1 MINLK
6 NFQLLCSGMAALCS
20 FTTLA
25 FSSCNRVYEEGEQE
39 VPTATI
45 VHRAAPIYMAT
56 SVRVNPPR
64 SSVSAVEAAENTV
77 KQLRVLA
84 FDSRTHR
91 LAVNKFYDSDSQGR
105 FSNQTADKNAVWH
118 GAFAIIPGEY
128 DFFFVAN
135 ENSWPEVKAYLSG
148 LQENVSTT
156 SAMYNSAE
164 TKQVLYG
171 SSDAT
176 KNRQM
181 RTFSDGT
188 DGNAEHLFLA
198 TRSYKNVVVSA
209 ERNGK
214 GRQESDPQ
222 HFFAEGDEKVDL
234 VRTLAKVKLH
244 FSKAAT
250 VEADGNGGYRLK
262 QFLPPRVNRLL
273 VKNQMTHQSLFL
285 NPFFE
290 SNVFPNAGAFS
301 TATKYTA
308 DWYTPIAEENVVI
321 YDRSQTNNLTQTGL
335 ADGVQ
340 CEVNVPATGDVDL
353 NQRYDCDIWFY
364 VPERLKQAD
373 ATDPAQPG
381 YVEGTTHLTFEK
393 MDGSFKQLGIW
404 QPNFEDGAQKV
415 YEKGADSKYFM
426 LPNAADYSKYSVVR
440 NNVYDITVRYSA
452 TELRLNYKVL
462 PWGEGAKTGN
472 YVQDGFNIFVA
483 DRTFAENLTDV
494 WLITASSRL
503 LNGESITLK
512 AKAGYKFIDTDG
524 TEKDEVT
531 YGNGTDE
538 NKFRHRRKIQFKSP
552 ANIAAGTALFDV
564 LSGGEVKYTV
574 TATE

>member
-1 MINLK
+1 MNLK
-6 NFQLLCSGMAALCS
+6 NFQLWCSGVTALCA

-25 FSSCNRVYEEGEQE
+25 FSSCNRVYEEGEQAI
-39 VPTATI
+39 PTASI
-45 VHRAAPIYMAT
+45 VNRSAPIYMAT
-56 SVRVNPPR
+56 SVQVNPPR

-84 FDSRTHR
+84 FDSHTHR
-91 LAVNKFYDSDSQGR
+91 LTVNKFYGSNDQGL
-105 FSNQTADKNAVWH
+105 FSNQTADKDAVWH
-118 GAFAIIPGEY
+118 GAFASIPGEY

-135 ENSWPEVKAYLSG
+135 EDSWPEVKAYLSG
-148 LQENVSTT
+148 LQEGVAITE
-156 SAMYNSAE
+156 AMYNSVSV
-164 TKQVLYG
+164 KDISYG

-176 KNRQM
+176 KNKQM

-198 TRSYKNVVVSA
+198 TRSYKNVVVSE

-214 GRQESDPQ
+214 GRQASDPQ

-244 FSKAAT
+244 FPKSAT
-250 VEADGNGGYRLK
+250 VEADGNGSYRLK

-290 SNVFPNAGAFS
+290 SNVFPVAGAFGA
-301 TATKYTA
+301 ATKYTT
-308 DWYTPIAEENVVI
+308 DWYTGGGADYVV
-321 YDRSQTNNLTQTGL
+321 YNRNETNNLTKTGL
-335 ADGVQ
+335 VDGVQ
-340 CEVNVPATGDVDL
+340 CEVKVPTAGEVDL
-353 NQRYDCDIWFY
+353 NQRYDCDLWLY
-364 VPERLKQAD
+364 VPERLVQA
-373 ATDPAQPG
+373 AGTDPAQPG
-381 YVEGTTHLTFEK
+381 YVSEATYLSFEK
-393 MDGSFKQLGIW
+393 MDGSFKKVGIW

-415 YEKGADSKYFM
+415 YDKGADSKYFM
-426 LPNAADYSKYSVVR
+426 LPNTGDYSKYSVVR

-472 YVQDGFNIFVA
+472 YVQDGFNILVT

-552 ANIAAGTALFDV
+552 GRIAAGTALFDV

>member
-1 MINLK
+1 MNLK
-6 NFQLLCSGMAALCS
+6 NFQLWCSGVTALCT

-25 FSSCNRVYEEGEQE
+25 FSSCNRVYEEGEQAI
-39 VPTATI
+39 PTASI
-45 VHRAAPIYMAT
+45 VNRSAPIYMAT
-56 SVRVNPPR
+56 SVQVNPPR

-84 FDSRTHR
+84 FDSHTHR
-91 LAVNKFYDSDSQGR
+91 LTVNKFYGSNDQGL
-105 FSNQTADKNAVWH
+105 FSNQTADKDAVWH

-135 ENSWPEVKAYLSG
+135 EDSWPEVKAYLSG
-148 LQENVSTT
+148 LQEGVAITE
-156 SAMYNSAE
+156 AMYNSVSV
-164 TKQVLYG
+164 KDISYG

-176 KNRQM
+176 KNKQM

-198 TRSYKNVVVSA
+198 TRSYKNVVVSE

-214 GRQESDPQ
+214 GRQASDPQ

-244 FSKAAT
+244 FPKSAT
-250 VEADGNGGYRLK
+250 VEADGNGSYRLK

-290 SNVFPNAGAFS
+290 SNVFPVAGAFGA
-301 TATKYTA
+301 ATKYTT
-308 DWYTPIAEENVVI
+308 DWYTGGGADYVV
-321 YDRSQTNNLTQTGL
+321 YNRNETNDLTKTGL
-335 ADGVQ
+335 VDGVQ
-340 CEVNVPATGDVDL
+340 CEVKVPTAGEVDL
-353 NQRYDCDIWFY
+353 NQRYDCDLWFY
-364 VPERLKQAD
+364 APERLVQA
-373 ATDPAQPG
+373 AGTDPAQPG
-381 YVEGTTHLTFEK
+381 YVSEATYLSFEK
-393 MDGSFKQLGIW
+393 MDGSFKKVGIW

-415 YEKGADSKYFM
+415 YDKGADSKYFM
-426 LPNAADYSKYSVVR
+426 LPNTGDYSKYSVVR

-483 DRTFAENLTDV
+483 DRTFAENLTDI

-503 LNGESITLK
+503 LNGERITLK

-524 TEKDEVT
+524 AEKDEVT
-531 YGNGTDE
+531 YGAGADE

>member
-6 NFQLLCSGMAALCS
+6 NFQLWCSGMVALCS

-25 FSSCNRVYEEGEQE
+25 FSSCNRVYEEGEQAI
-39 VPTATI
+39 PTASI
-45 VHRAAPIYMAT
+45 VNRAAPIYMAT
-56 SVRVNPPR
+56 SVQVNPPR

-84 FDSRTHR
+84 FDSHTHR
-91 LAVNKFYDSDSQGR
+91 LTVNKFYGSNDQGL
-105 FSNQTADKNAVWH
+105 FSNQTADKDAVWH

-135 ENSWPEVKAYLSG
+135 EDSWPEVKAYLSG
-148 LQENVSTT
+148 LQEGVAITE
-156 SAMYNSAE
+156 AMYNSVSV
-164 TKQVLYG
+164 KDISYG

-176 KNRQM
+176 KNKQM

-198 TRSYKNVVVSA
+198 TRSYKNVVVSE

-214 GRQESDPQ
+214 GRQASDPQ

-244 FSKAAT
+244 FPKSAT
-250 VEADGNGGYRLK
+250 VEADGNGSYRLK

-290 SNVFPNAGAFS
+290 SNVFPVAGAFGA
-301 TATKYTA
+301 ATKYTT
-308 DWYTPIAEENVVI
+308 DWYTGGGADYVV
-321 YDRSQTNNLTQTGL
+321 YNRNETNDLTKTGL
-335 ADGVQ
+335 VDGVQ
-340 CEVNVPATGDVDL
+340 CEVKVPTAGEVDL
-353 NQRYDCDIWFY
+353 YQRYDCDLWLY
-364 VPERLKQAD
+364 VPERLVQA
-373 ATDPAQPG
+373 AGTDPAQPG
-381 YVEGTTHLTFEK
+381 YVSEATYLSFEK

-404 QPNFEDGAQKV
+404 QSNFEDGAQKV
-415 YEKGADSKYFM
+415 YDKGADSKYFM
-426 LPNAADYSKYSVVR
+426 LPNTGDYSKYSVVR

-472 YVQDGFNIFVA
+472 YVQDGFNILVT

-552 ANIAAGTALFDV
+552 ANITAGTALFDV

>member
-1 MINLK
+1 MNLK
-6 NFQLLCSGMAALCS
+6 NFQLWCSGVTALCA

-25 FSSCNRVYEEGEQE
+25 FSSCNRVYEEGEQAI
-39 VPTATI
+39 PTASI
-45 VHRAAPIYMAT
+45 VNRSAPIYMAT
-56 SVRVNPPR
+56 SVQVNPPR

-84 FDSRTHR
+84 FDSHTHR
-91 LAVNKFYDSDSQGR
+91 LTVNKFYGSNDQGL
-105 FSNQTADKNAVWH
+105 FSNQTADKDAVWH

-135 ENSWPEVKAYLSG
+135 EDSWPEVKAYLSG
-148 LQENVSTT
+148 LQEGVAITE
-156 SAMYNSAE
+156 AMYNSVSV
-164 TKQVLYG
+164 KDISYG

-176 KNRQM
+176 KNKQM

-198 TRSYKNVVVSA
+198 TRSYKNVVVSE

-214 GRQESDPQ
+214 GRQASDPQ

-244 FSKAAT
+244 FPKSAT

-290 SNVFPNAGAFS
+290 SNVFPVAGAFGA
-301 TATKYTA
+301 ATKYTT
-308 DWYTPIAEENVVI
+308 DWYTGGGADYVV
-321 YDRSQTNNLTQTGL
+321 YNRNETNNLTKTGL
-335 ADGVQ
+335 VDGVQ
-340 CEVNVPATGDVDL
+340 CEVKVPTAGEVDL
-353 NQRYDCDIWFY
+353 NQRYDCDLWLY
-364 VPERLKQAD
+364 VPERLVQA
-373 ATDPAQPG
+373 AGTDPAQPG
-381 YVEGTTHLTFEK
+381 YVSEATYLSFEK
-393 MDGSFKQLGIW
+393 MDGSFKKVGIW

-415 YEKGADSKYFM
+415 YDKGADSKYFM
-426 LPNAADYSKYSVVR
+426 LPNTGDYSKYSVVR

-472 YVQDGFNIFVA
+472 YVQDGFNILVT

-552 ANIAAGTALFDV
+552 GRIAAGTALFDV

>member
-1 MINLK
+1 MNLK
-6 NFQLLCSGMAALCS
+6 NFQLWCSGVTALCA

-25 FSSCNRVYEEGEQE
+25 FSSCNRVYEEGEQAI
-39 VPTATI
+39 PTASI
-45 VHRAAPIYMAT
+45 VNRSAPIYMAT
-56 SVRVNPPR
+56 SVQVNPPR

-84 FDSRTHR
+84 FDSHTHR
-91 LAVNKFYDSDSQGR
+91 LTVNKFYGSNDQGL
-105 FSNQTADKNAVWH
+105 FSNQTADKDAVWH

-135 ENSWPEVKAYLSG
+135 EDSWPEVKAYLSG
-148 LQENVSTT
+148 LQEGVAITE
-156 SAMYNSAE
+156 AMYNSVSV
-164 TKQVLYG
+164 KDISYG

-176 KNRQM
+176 KNKQM

-198 TRSYKNVVVSA
+198 TRSYKNVVVSE

-214 GRQESDPQ
+214 GRQASDPQ

-244 FSKAAT
+244 FPKSAT

-290 SNVFPNAGAFS
+290 SNVFPNAGAFG

-308 DWYTPIAEENVVI
+308 DWYTPIADENVVI
-321 YDRSQTNNLTQTGL
+321 YDRSKTSDFTQTGL
-335 ADGVQ
+335 ADGVE
-340 CEVNVPATGDVDL
+340 CEVKVPATGEVDL
-353 NQRYDCDIWFY
+353 NQRYDCDLWFY
-364 VPERLKQAD
+364 APERLVQA
-373 ATDPAQPG
+373 AGTDPAQPG
-381 YVEGTTHLTFEK
+381 YVSEATYLSFEK
-393 MDGSFKQLGIW
+393 MDGSFKKVGIW

-415 YEKGADSKYFM
+415 YDKGADSKYFM
-426 LPNAADYSKYSVVR
+426 LPNTGDYSKYSVVR

-472 YVQDGFNIFVA
+472 YVQDGFNILVA
-483 DRTFAENLTDV
+483 DRTFAENLTDI

-503 LNGESITLK
+503 LNGERITLK

-524 TEKDEVT
+524 AEKGEVT

>member
-1 MINLK
+1 MNLK

-25 FSSCNRVYEEGEQE
+25 FSSCNRVYEEGEQD
-39 VPTATI
+39 VSTATI
-45 VHRAAPIYMAT
+45 VHRAAHIYMAT

-91 LAVNKFYDSDSQGR
+91 LAVNKFYDSDSQGL
-105 FSNQTADKNAVWH
+105 FSNQTADKDAVWH

-176 KNRQM
+176 KNKQM

-321 YDRSQTNNLTQTGL
+321 YDRSKTNDLTQTGL

-340 CEVNVPATGDVDL
+340 CEVKVPATGEVDL

-364 VPERLKQAD
+364 APERLVQA
-373 ATDPAQPG
+373 AGTDPAQPG

-404 QPNFEDGAQKV
+404 QSNFEDGAQKV
-415 YEKGADSKYFM
+415 YDKGADSKYFM
-426 LPNAADYSKYSVVR
+426 LPNTGDYSKYSVVR

-483 DRTFAENLTDV
+483 DRTFAENLTDI

-524 TEKDEVT
+524 AEKEEVT

-552 ANIAAGTALFDV
+552 GRIAAGTAVFDV
-564 LSGGEVKYTV
+564 LSGGVVKYTV

>member
-1 MINLK
+1 MNLK
-6 NFQLLCSGMAALCS
+6 NFQLWCSGVTALCV

-25 FSSCNRVYEEGEQE
+25 FSSCNRVYEEGEQAI
-39 VPTATI
+39 PTASI
-45 VHRAAPIYMAT
+45 VNRAAPIYMAT
-56 SVRVNPPR
+56 SVQVNPPR

-84 FDSRTHR
+84 FDSHTHR
-91 LAVNKFYDSDSQGR
+91 LTVNKFYGSNDQGL
-105 FSNQTADKNAVWH
+105 FSNQTADKDAVWH

-135 ENSWPEVKAYLSG
+135 EDSWPEVKAYLSG
-148 LQENVSTT
+148 LQEGVATT
-156 SAMYNSAE
+156 EAMYNSVSV
-164 TKQVLYG
+164 KDISYG

-176 KNRQM
+176 KNKQM

-198 TRSYKNVVVSA
+198 TRSYKNVVVSE

-214 GRQESDPQ
+214 GRQASDPQ

-244 FSKAAT
+244 FPKSAT

-290 SNVFPNAGAFS
+290 SNVFPVAGAFGA
-301 TATKYTA
+301 ATKYTT
-308 DWYTPIAEENVVI
+308 DWYTPIADENVVI
-321 YDRSQTNNLTQTGL
+321 YDRSKTNDLTKTGL
-335 ADGVQ
+335 VDGVQ
-340 CEVNVPATGDVDL
+340 CEVKVPTAGEVDL
-353 NQRYDCDIWFY
+353 NQRYDCDLWFY
-364 VPERLKQAD
+364 APERLKQVD
-373 ATDPAQPG
+373 ATDPTQPG

-415 YEKGADSKYFM
+415 YDKGADSKYFM
-426 LPNAADYSKYSVVR
+426 LPNTGDYSKYSVVR

-462 PWGEGAKTGN
+462 PWGEGAKTGS
-472 YVQDGFNIFVA
+472 YVQDGFNILVT
-483 DRTFAENLTDV
+483 DHTFAENLTDV

-552 ANIAAGTALFDV
+552 GRIAAGTALFDV

>member
-1 MINLK
+1 MNLK
-6 NFQLLCSGMAALCS
+6 NFQLWCSGVTALCA

-25 FSSCNRVYEEGEQE
+25 FSSCNRVYEEGEQAI
-39 VPTATI
+39 PTASI
-45 VHRAAPIYMAT
+45 VNRAAPIYMAA
-56 SVRVNPPR
+56 SVRVNPTR
-64 SSVSAVEAAENTV
+64 SSVSAVEAAENSV

-84 FDSRTHR
+84 FDSHTHR

-105 FSNQTADKNAVWH
+105 FSNQTADKNAVWY

-135 ENSWPEVKAYLSG
+135 EDSWPEVKAYLSG

-156 SAMYNSAE
+156 SAMYISAE

-176 KNRQM
+176 KNRQL

-188 DGNAEHLFLA
+188 DGNDEHLFLA
-198 TRSYKNVVVSA
+198 TRSYKNVVVSE

-214 GRQESDPQ
+214 GRQASDPQ

-244 FSKAAT
+244 FPKSAT

-262 QFLPPRVNRLL
+262 QFLPPPVNRLL

-308 DWYTPIAEENVVI
+308 DWYTPIADENVVI
-321 YDRSQTNNLTQTGL
+321 YDRSKTSDLTQTGL

-340 CEVNVPATGDVDL
+340 CDVKVPATGEVDP

-373 ATDPAQPG
+373 AADPAQPG

-404 QPNFEDGAQKV
+404 QPNFEDG
-415 YEKGADSKYFM
+415 DSKYFM

-552 ANIAAGTALFDV
+552 ANIAAGTALFEV

>member
-1 MINLK
+1 MNLK
-6 NFQLLCSGMAALCS
+6 NFQLWCSGVTALCA

-25 FSSCNRVYEEGEQE
+25 FSSCNRVYEEGEQAI
-39 VPTATI
+39 PTASI
-45 VHRAAPIYMAT
+45 VNRATPIYMAT
-56 SVRVNPPR
+56 SVQVNPPR

-84 FDSRTHR
+84 FDSHTHR
-91 LAVNKFYDSDSQGR
+91 LTVNKFYDSDSQGL
-105 FSNQTADKNAVWH
+105 FSNQTADKDAVWH

-135 ENSWPEVKAYLSG
+135 EDSWPEVKAYLSG
-148 LQENVSTT
+148 LQEGVAFTE
-156 SAMYNSAE
+156 AMYNSVSV
-164 TKQVLYG
+164 KDISYG

-176 KNRQM
+176 KNKQM

-198 TRSYKNVVVSA
+198 TRSYKNVVVSE

-214 GRQESDPQ
+214 GRQASDPQ

-244 FSKAAT
+244 FPKSAT

-290 SNVFPNAGAFS
+290 SNVFPVAGAFG

-308 DWYTPIAEENVVI
+308 DWYTGGGADYVV
-321 YDRSQTNNLTQTGL
+321 YNRNETNDLTKTGL
-335 ADGVQ
+335 VDGVQ
-340 CEVNVPATGDVDL
+340 CEVKVPTAGEVDF
-353 NQRYDCDIWFY
+353 NQRYDCDLWFY
-364 VPERLKQAD
+364 APERLVQA
-373 ATDPAQPG
+373 AGTDPAQPG
-381 YVEGTTHLTFEK
+381 YVSEATYLSFEK
-393 MDGSFKQLGIW
+393 MDGSFKKVGIW

-415 YEKGADSKYFM
+415 YDKGADSKYFM
-426 LPNAADYSKYSVVR
+426 LPNTGDYSKYSVVR

-472 YVQDGFNIFVA
+472 YVQDGFNILVT
-483 DRTFAENLTDV
+483 DRTFAENLTDI

-503 LNGESITLK
+503 LNGERITLK

-524 TEKDEVT
+524 AEKDEVT

-552 ANIAAGTALFDV
+552 GRIAAGTALFDV

>member
-1 MINLK
+1 MNLK
-6 NFQLLCSGMAALCS
+6 NFQLWCSGVTALCA

-25 FSSCNRVYEEGEQE
+25 FSSCNRVYEEGEQAI
-39 VPTATI
+39 PTASI
-45 VHRAAPIYMAT
+45 VNRSAPIYMAT
-56 SVRVNPPR
+56 SVQVNPPR

-84 FDSRTHR
+84 FDSHTHR
-91 LAVNKFYDSDSQGR
+91 LTVNKFYGSNDQGL
-105 FSNQTADKNAVWH
+105 FSNQTADKDAVWH

-135 ENSWPEVKAYLSG
+135 EDSWPEVKAYLSG
-148 LQENVSTT
+148 LQEGVAITE
-156 SAMYNSAE
+156 AMYNSVSV
-164 TKQVLYG
+164 KDISYG

-176 KNRQM
+176 KNKQM

-198 TRSYKNVVVSA
+198 TRSYKNVVVSE

-214 GRQESDPQ
+214 GRQASDPQ

-244 FSKAAT
+244 FPKSAT
-250 VEADGNGGYRLK
+250 VEADGNGSYRLK

-290 SNVFPNAGAFS
+290 SNVFPVAGAFGA
-301 TATKYTA
+301 ATKYTT
-308 DWYTPIAEENVVI
+308 DWYTGGGADYVV
-321 YDRSQTNNLTQTGL
+321 YNRNETNDLTKTGL
-335 ADGVQ
+335 VDGVQ
-340 CEVNVPATGDVDL
+340 CEVKVPTAGEVDL
-353 NQRYDCDIWFY
+353 NQRYDCDLWLY
-364 VPERLKQAD
+364 VPERLVQA
-373 ATDPAQPG
+373 AGTDPAQPG
-381 YVEGTTHLTFEK
+381 YVSEATYLSFEK
-393 MDGSFKQLGIW
+393 MDGSFKKVGIW

-415 YEKGADSKYFM
+415 YDKGADSKYFM
-426 LPNAADYSKYSVVR
+426 LPNTGDYSKYSVVR

-472 YVQDGFNIFVA
+472 YVQDGFNILVA
-483 DRTFAENLTDV
+483 DRTFAENLTDI

-503 LNGESITLK
+503 LNGERITLK

-524 TEKDEVT
+524 AEKGEVT

>member
-1 MINLK
+1 MNLK
-6 NFQLLCSGMAALCS
+6 NFQLWCSGVTALCA

-25 FSSCNRVYEEGEQE
+25 FSSCNRVYEEGEQAI
-39 VPTATI
+39 PTASI
-45 VHRAAPIYMAT
+45 VNRAAPIYMAT
-56 SVRVNPPR
+56 SVQVNPPR

-84 FDSRTHR
+84 FDSHTHR
-91 LAVNKFYDSDSQGR
+91 LTVNKFYGSNDQGL
-105 FSNQTADKNAVWH
+105 FSNQTADKDAVWH

-135 ENSWPEVKAYLSG
+135 EDSWPEVKAYLSG
-148 LQENVSTT
+148 LQEGVAITE
-156 SAMYNSAE
+156 AMYNSVSV
-164 TKQVLYG
+164 KDISYG

-176 KNRQM
+176 KNKQM

-198 TRSYKNVVVSA
+198 TRSYKNVVVSE

-214 GRQESDPQ
+214 GRYASDPQ

-244 FSKAAT
+244 FPKSAT
-250 VEADGNGGYRLK
+250 VEADGNGSYRLK

-290 SNVFPNAGAFS
+290 SNVFPVAGAFGA
-301 TATKYTA
+301 ATKYTT
-308 DWYTPIAEENVVI
+308 DWYTGGGADYVV
-321 YDRSQTNNLTQTGL
+321 YNRNETNDLTKTGL
-335 ADGVQ
+335 VDGVQ
-340 CEVNVPATGDVDL
+340 CEVKVPTAGEVDL
-353 NQRYDCDIWFY
+353 NQRYDCDLWLY
-364 VPERLKQAD
+364 VPERLVQA
-373 ATDPAQPG
+373 AGTDPAQPG

-415 YEKGADSKYFM
+415 YDKGADSKYFM
-426 LPNAADYSKYSVVR
+426 LPNTGDYSKYSVVR
-440 NNVYDITVRYSA
+440 NNVYDITVKYSSEA
-452 TELRLNYKVL
+452 QLRLNYKVL

-483 DRTFAENLTDV
+483 DRTFAENLTDI

-503 LNGESITLK
+503 LNGERITLK

-524 TEKDEVT
+524 VEKDEVT

-538 NKFRHRRKIQFKSP
+538 NKFRHRRKIQFKSS
-552 ANIAAGTALFDV
+552 ANIAAGTALFEV

>member
-1 MINLK
+1 MNLK
-6 NFQLLCSGMAALCS
+6 NFQLLCSGVTALCA
-20 FTTLA
+20 FTILA
-25 FSSCNRVYEEGEQE
+25 FSSCNRVYEEGEQAI
-39 VPTATI
+39 PTASI
-45 VHRAAPIYMAT
+45 VNRATPIYMAT
-56 SVRVNPPR
+56 SVRVNPSR

-84 FDSRTHR
+84 FDSHTHR
-91 LAVNKFYDSDSQGR
+91 LAVNKFYDSNDQGL
-105 FSNQTADKNAVWH
+105 FSNQTADKDAVWH

-135 ENSWPEVKAYLSG
+135 EDSWREVKAYLSG
-148 LQENVSTT
+148 LQEGVATT
-156 SAMYNSAE
+156 EAMYNSVSV
-164 TKQVLYG
+164 KDISYG

-176 KNRQM
+176 KNKQM

-198 TRSYKNVVVSA
+198 TRSYKNVVVSE

-244 FSKAAT
+244 FLKAAT
-250 VEADGNGGYRLK
+250 VEADGNGGYRVK

-308 DWYTPIAEENVVI
+308 DWYTPIADENMVI
-321 YDRSQTNNLTQTGL
+321 YDRSKTNDLTQTGL

-340 CEVNVPATGDVDL
+340 CDVKVPATGDVDL

-364 VPERLKQAD
+364 APERLVQA
-373 ATDPAQPG
+373 AGTDPAQPG

-404 QPNFEDGAQKV
+404 QSNFEDGAQKV
-415 YEKGADSKYFM
+415 YDKGADSKYFM
-426 LPNAADYSKYSVVR
+426 LPNTGDYSKYSVVR

-483 DRTFAENLTDV
+483 DRTFAENLTDI
-494 WLITASSRL
+494 WLITASSHL

-524 TEKDEVT
+524 AEKDEVT

-552 ANIAAGTALFDV
+552 ASITAGTALFDV

>member
-1 MINLK
+1 MNLK
-6 NFQLLCSGMAALCS
+6 NFQLWCSGVTALCA

-25 FSSCNRVYEEGEQE
+25 FSSCNRVYEEGEQAI
-39 VPTATI
+39 PTASI
-45 VHRAAPIYMAT
+45 VNRSAPIYMAT
-56 SVRVNPPR
+56 SVQVNPPR

-84 FDSRTHR
+84 FDSHTHR
-91 LAVNKFYDSDSQGR
+91 LTVNKFYGSNDQGL
-105 FSNQTADKNAVWH
+105 FSNQTADKDAVWH

-135 ENSWPEVKAYLSG
+135 EDSWPEVKAYLSG
-148 LQENVSTT
+148 LQEGVAITE
-156 SAMYNSAE
+156 AMYNSVSV
-164 TKQVLYG
+164 KDISYG

-176 KNRQM
+176 KNKQM

-198 TRSYKNVVVSA
+198 TRSYKNVVVSE

-214 GRQESDPQ
+214 GRQASDPQ

-244 FSKAAT
+244 FPKSAT
-250 VEADGNGGYRLK
+250 VEADGNGSYRLK

-290 SNVFPNAGAFS
+290 SNVFPVAGAFG

-308 DWYTPIAEENVVI
+308 DWYTPIADENVVI
-321 YDRSQTNNLTQTGL
+321 YDRSKTNDLTKTGL
-335 ADGVQ
+335 VDGVQ
-340 CEVNVPATGDVDL
+340 CEVKVPTAGEVDL

-364 VPERLKQAD
+364 APERLVQA
-373 ATDPAQPG
+373 AGTDPAQPG
-381 YVEGTTHLTFEK
+381 YVSEATYLSFEK
-393 MDGSFKQLGIW
+393 MDGSFKKVGIW

-415 YEKGADSKYFM
+415 YDKGGDSKYFM
-426 LPNAADYSKYSVVR
+426 LPNTGDYSKYSVVR

-472 YVQDGFNIFVA
+472 YVQDGFNILVA
-483 DRTFAENLTDV
+483 DRTFAENLTDI

-503 LNGESITLK
+503 LNGERITLK

-538 NKFRHRRKIQFKSP
+538 NKFRHRRKIQFKSS
-552 ANIAAGTALFDV
+552 ANIIAGTALFEV

>member
-1 MINLK
+1 MNLK
-6 NFQLLCSGMAALCS
+6 NFQLWCSGVTALCT

-25 FSSCNRVYEEGEQE
+25 FSSCNRVYEEGEQAI
-39 VPTATI
+39 PTASI
-45 VHRAAPIYMAT
+45 VNRAAPIYMAT
-56 SVRVNPPR
+56 SVQVNPPR

-84 FDSRTHR
+84 FDSHTHR
-91 LAVNKFYDSDSQGR
+91 LTVNKFYGSNDQGL
-105 FSNQTADKNAVWH
+105 FSNQTADKDAVWH

-135 ENSWPEVKAYLSG
+135 EDSWPEVKAYLSG
-148 LQENVSTT
+148 LQEGVAITE
-156 SAMYNSAE
+156 AMYNSVSV
-164 TKQVLYG
+164 KDISYG

-176 KNRQM
+176 KNKQM

-198 TRSYKNVVVSA
+198 TRSYKNVVVSE

-214 GRQESDPQ
+214 GRQASDPQ

-244 FSKAAT
+244 FPKSAT
-250 VEADGNGGYRLK
+250 VEADGNGSYRLK

-290 SNVFPNAGAFS
+290 SNVFPVAGAFGA
-301 TATKYTA
+301 ATKYTT
-308 DWYTPIAEENVVI
+308 DWYTGGGADYVV
-321 YDRSQTNNLTQTGL
+321 YNRNETNDLTNTGL
-335 ADGVQ
+335 VDGVQ
-340 CEVNVPATGDVDL
+340 CEVKVPTAGEVDL
-353 NQRYDCDIWFY
+353 NQRYDCDLWLY
-364 VPERLKQAD
+364 VPERLVQA
-373 ATDPAQPG
+373 AGTDPAQPG
-381 YVEGTTHLTFEK
+381 YVSEATYLSFEK
-393 MDGSFKQLGIW
+393 MDGSFKKVGIW

-415 YEKGADSKYFM
+415 YDKGADSKYFM
-426 LPNAADYSKYSVVR
+426 LPNTGDYSKYSVVR

-472 YVQDGFNIFVA
+472 YVQDGFNILVT

-552 ANIAAGTALFDV
+552 GRIAAGTALFDV

>member
-1 MINLK
+1 MNLK
-6 NFQLLCSGMAALCS
+6 NFQLWCSGVTALCT

-25 FSSCNRVYEEGEQE
+25 FSSCNRVYEEGEQAI
-39 VPTATI
+39 PTASI
-45 VHRAAPIYMAT
+45 VNRAAPIYMAT
-56 SVRVNPPR
+56 SVQVNPPR

-84 FDSRTHR
+84 FDSHTHR
-91 LAVNKFYDSDSQGR
+91 LTVNKFYGSNDQGL
-105 FSNQTADKNAVWH
+105 FSNQTADKDAVWH

-135 ENSWPEVKAYLSG
+135 EDSWPEVKAYLSG
-148 LQENVSTT
+148 LQEGVAITE
-156 SAMYNSAE
+156 AMYNSVSV
-164 TKQVLYG
+164 KDISYG

-176 KNRQM
+176 KNKQM

-198 TRSYKNVVVSA
+198 TRSYKNVVVSE

-214 GRQESDPQ
+214 GRQASDPQ

-244 FSKAAT
+244 FPKSAT
-250 VEADGNGGYRLK
+250 VEADGNGSYRLK

-290 SNVFPNAGAFS
+290 SNVFPVAGAFGA
-301 TATKYTA
+301 ATKYTT
-308 DWYTPIAEENVVI
+308 DWYTGGGADYVV
-321 YDRSQTNNLTQTGL
+321 YNRNETNDLTKTGL
-335 ADGVQ
+335 VDGVQ
-340 CEVNVPATGDVDL
+340 CEVKVPTAGEVDL
-353 NQRYDCDIWFY
+353 NQRYDCDLWLY
-364 VPERLKQAD
+364 VPERLVQA
-373 ATDPAQPG
+373 AGTDPAQPG
-381 YVEGTTHLTFEK
+381 YVSEATYLSFEK

-415 YEKGADSKYFM
+415 YDKGADSKYFM
-426 LPNAADYSKYSVVR
+426 LPNTGDYSKYSVVR

-472 YVQDGFNIFVA
+472 YVQDGFNILVA

-552 ANIAAGTALFDV
+552 ANITAGTALFDV

>member
-1 MINLK
+1 MNLK
-6 NFQLLCSGMAALCS
+6 NFQLWCSGVTALCA

-25 FSSCNRVYEEGEQE
+25 FSSCNRVYEEGEQA
-39 VPTATI
+39 VPTASI
-45 VHRAAPIYMAT
+45 VNRAAPIYMAT
-56 SVRVNPPR
+56 SVQVNPPR

-84 FDSRTHR
+84 FDSHTHR
-91 LAVNKFYDSDSQGR
+91 LAVNKFYGSNDQGL
-105 FSNQTADKNAVWH
+105 FSNQTADKDAVWH

-135 ENSWPEVKAYLSG
+135 EDSWPEVKAYLSG
-148 LQENVSTT
+148 LQEGVATT
-156 SAMYNSAE
+156 EAMYNSVSV
-164 TKQVLYG
+164 KDISYG

-176 KNRQM
+176 KNKQM

-198 TRSYKNVVVSA
+198 TRSYKNVVVSE

-214 GRQESDPQ
+214 GRQASDPQ

-244 FSKAAT
+244 FPKSAT

-290 SNVFPNAGAFS
+290 SNVFPVAGAFGA
-301 TATKYTA
+301 ATKYTT
-308 DWYTPIAEENVVI
+308 DWYTGGGADYVV
-321 YDRSQTNNLTQTGL
+321 YNRNETNDLTKTGL
-335 ADGVQ
+335 VDGVQ
-340 CEVNVPATGDVDL
+340 CEVKVPTAGEVDL
-353 NQRYDCDIWFY
+353 NQRYDCDLWLY
-364 VPERLKQAD
+364 VPERLVQA
-373 ATDPAQPG
+373 AGTDPAQPG
-381 YVEGTTHLTFEK
+381 YVSEATYLSFEK
-393 MDGSFKQLGIW
+393 MDGSFKKVGIW

-415 YEKGADSKYFM
+415 YDKGADSKYFM
-426 LPNAADYSKYSVVR
+426 LPNTGDYSKYSVVR

-462 PWGEGAKTGN
+462 PWGEGAKTGS
-472 YVQDGFNIFVA
+472 YVQDGFNILVT
-483 DRTFAENLTDV
+483 DRTFAENLTDI

-552 ANIAAGTALFDV
+552 GRITAGTALFDV
-564 LSGGEVKYTV
+564 LSGGKVKYTV

>member
-6 NFQLLCSGMAALCS
+6 NFQLLCSGMVALCS
-20 FTTLA
+20 FATLA
-25 FSSCNRVYEEGEQE
+25 FSSCNRVYEEGEQD

-45 VHRAAPIYMAT
+45 VNRAAPIYMAT

-84 FDSRTHR
+84 FDSRTQM
-91 LAVNKFYDSDSQGR
+91 LAVNKFYDSNSQGL
-105 FSNQTADKNAVWH
+105 FSNQTADKDAVWR

-135 ENSWPEVKAYLSG
+135 EDSWPEVKAYLSG
-148 LQENVSTT
+148 LQVGVSTT

-198 TRSYKNVVVSA
+198 TRSYKNVVVSE

-214 GRQESDPQ
+214 GRQVSDPQ

-244 FSKAAT
+244 FPKSAT
-250 VEADGNGGYRLK
+250 VEADGNGSYRLK

-290 SNVFPNAGAFS
+290 SNVFPVAGAFGA
-301 TATKYTA
+301 ATKYTT
-308 DWYTPIAEENVVI
+308 DWYTGGGADYVV
-321 YDRSQTNNLTQTGL
+321 YNRNETNDLTKTGL
-335 ADGVQ
+335 VDGVQ
-340 CEVNVPATGDVDL
+340 CEVKVPTAGEVDL
-353 NQRYDCDIWFY
+353 NQRYDCDLWLY
-364 VPERLKQAD
+364 VPERLVQA
-373 ATDPAQPG
+373 AGTDPAQPG
-381 YVEGTTHLTFEK
+381 YVSEATYLSFEK
-393 MDGSFKQLGIW
+393 MDGSFKKVGIW

-415 YEKGADSKYFM
+415 YDKGADSKYFM
-426 LPNAADYSKYSVVR
+426 LPNTGDYSKYSVVR

-472 YVQDGFNIFVA
+472 YVQDGFNILVT

-552 ANIAAGTALFDV
+552 GRIAAGTALFDV

>member
-1 MINLK
+1 MNLK
-6 NFQLLCSGMAALCS
+6 NFQLWCSGVTALCA

-25 FSSCNRVYEEGEQE
+25 FSSCNRVYEEGEQAI
-39 VPTATI
+39 PTASI
-45 VHRAAPIYMAT
+45 VNRSAPIYMAT
-56 SVRVNPPR
+56 SVQVNPPR

-84 FDSRTHR
+84 FDSHTHR
-91 LAVNKFYDSDSQGR
+91 LTVNKFYGSNDQGL
-105 FSNQTADKNAVWH
+105 FSNQTADKDAVWH

-135 ENSWPEVKAYLSG
+135 EDSWPEVKAYLSG

-156 SAMYNSAE
+156 SAMYNSVSV
-164 TKQVLYG
+164 KDISYG

-176 KNRQM
+176 KNKQM

-198 TRSYKNVVVSA
+198 TRSYKNVVVSE

-214 GRQESDPQ
+214 GRQASDPQ

-244 FSKAAT
+244 FPKSAT
-250 VEADGNGGYRLK
+250 VEADGNGSYRLK

-290 SNVFPNAGAFS
+290 SNVFPVAGAFGA
-301 TATKYTA
+301 ATKYTT
-308 DWYTPIAEENVVI
+308 DWYTGGGADYVV
-321 YDRSQTNNLTQTGL
+321 YNRNETNDLTKTGL
-335 ADGVQ
+335 VDGVQ
-340 CEVNVPATGDVDL
+340 CEVKVPTAGEVDL
-353 NQRYDCDIWFY
+353 NQRYDCDLWFY
-364 VPERLKQAD
+364 APERLVQA
-373 ATDPAQPG
+373 AGTDPAQPG
-381 YVEGTTHLTFEK
+381 YVSEATYLSFEK
-393 MDGSFKQLGIW
+393 MDGSFKKVGIW

-415 YEKGADSKYFM
+415 YDKGADSKYFM
-426 LPNAADYSKYSVVR
+426 LPNTGDYSKYSVVR

-483 DRTFAENLTDV
+483 DRTFAENLTDI

-503 LNGESITLK
+503 LNGERITLK

-524 TEKDEVT
+524 AEKDEVT
-531 YGNGTDE
+531 YGAGADE

>member
-1 MINLK
+1 MNLK
-6 NFQLLCSGMAALCS
+6 NFQLWCSGVTALCA

-25 FSSCNRVYEEGEQE
+25 FSSCNRVYEEGEQAI
-39 VPTATI
+39 PTASI
-45 VHRAAPIYMAT
+45 VNRSAPIYMAT
-56 SVRVNPPR
+56 SVQVNPPR

-84 FDSRTHR
+84 FDSHTHR
-91 LAVNKFYDSDSQGR
+91 LTVNKFYGSNDQGL
-105 FSNQTADKNAVWH
+105 FSNQTADKDAVWH

-135 ENSWPEVKAYLSG
+135 EDSWPEVKAYLSG
-148 LQENVSTT
+148 LQEGVAITE
-156 SAMYNSAE
+156 AMYNSVSV
-164 TKQVLYG
+164 KDISYG

-176 KNRQM
+176 KNKQM

-198 TRSYKNVVVSA
+198 TRSYKNVVVSE

-214 GRQESDPQ
+214 GRQASDPQ

-244 FSKAAT
+244 FPKSAT
-250 VEADGNGGYRLK
+250 VEADGNGSYRLK

-290 SNVFPNAGAFS
+290 SNVFPVAGAFGA
-301 TATKYTA
+301 ATKYTT
-308 DWYTPIAEENVVI
+308 DWYTGGGADYVV
-321 YDRSQTNNLTQTGL
+321 YNRNETNDLTKTGL
-335 ADGVQ
+335 VDGVQ
-340 CEVNVPATGDVDL
+340 CEVKVPTAGEVDL
-353 NQRYDCDIWFY
+353 NQRYDCDLWLY
-364 VPERLKQAD
+364 VPERLVQA
-373 ATDPAQPG
+373 AGTDPAQPG
-381 YVEGTTHLTFEK
+381 YVSEATYLSFEK
-393 MDGSFKQLGIW
+393 MDGSFKKVGIW

-415 YEKGADSKYFM
+415 YDKGADSKYFM
-426 LPNAADYSKYSVVR
+426 LPNTGDYSKYSVVR

-472 YVQDGFNIFVA
+472 YVQDGFNILVT

-552 ANIAAGTALFDV
+552 GRIAAGTALFDV

>member
-1 MINLK
+1 MNLK
-6 NFQLLCSGMAALCS
+6 NFQLWCSGVTALCA

-25 FSSCNRVYEEGEQE
+25 FSSCNRVYEEGEQAI
-39 VPTATI
+39 PTASI
-45 VHRAAPIYMAT
+45 VNRSAPIYMAT
-56 SVRVNPPR
+56 SVQVNPPR

-84 FDSRTHR
+84 FDSHTHR
-91 LAVNKFYDSDSQGR
+91 LTVNKFYGSNDQGL
-105 FSNQTADKNAVWH
+105 FSNQTADKDAVWH

-135 ENSWPEVKAYLSG
+135 EDSWPEVKAYLSG
-148 LQENVSTT
+148 LQEGVAITE
-156 SAMYNSAE
+156 AMYNSVSV
-164 TKQVLYG
+164 KDISYG

-176 KNRQM
+176 KNKQM

-188 DGNAEHLFLA
+188 DGNTEHLFLA
-198 TRSYKNVVVSA
+198 TRSYKNVVVSE

-214 GRQESDPQ
+214 GRQASDPQ

-244 FSKAAT
+244 FPKSAT
-250 VEADGNGGYRLK
+250 VEADGNGSYRLK

-290 SNVFPNAGAFS
+290 SNVFPVAGAFGA
-301 TATKYTA
+301 ATKYTT
-308 DWYTPIAEENVVI
+308 DWYTGGGADYVV
-321 YDRSQTNNLTQTGL
+321 YNRNETNELTKTGL
-335 ADGVQ
+335 VDGVQ
-340 CEVNVPATGDVDL
+340 CEVKVPTAGEVDL
-353 NQRYDCDIWFY
+353 NQRYDCDLWFY
-364 VPERLKQAD
+364 APERLVQA
-373 ATDPAQPG
+373 AGTDPAQPG
-381 YVEGTTHLTFEK
+381 YVSEATYLSFEK
-393 MDGSFKQLGIW
+393 MDGSFKKVGIW

-415 YEKGADSKYFM
+415 YDKGADSKYFM
-426 LPNAADYSKYSVVR
+426 LPNIGDYSKYSVVR

-483 DRTFAENLTDV
+483 DRTFAENLTDI

-503 LNGESITLK
+503 LNGERITLK

-524 TEKDEVT
+524 AEKDEVT
-531 YGNGTDE
+531 YGAGADE

-552 ANIAAGTALFDV
+552 GRIAAGTALFDV

>member
-1 MINLK
+1 MNLK
-6 NFQLLCSGMAALCS
+6 NFQLWCSGVTALCA

-25 FSSCNRVYEEGEQE
+25 FSSCNRVYEEGEQAI
-39 VPTATI
+39 PTASI
-45 VHRAAPIYMAT
+45 VNRAAPIYMAT
-56 SVRVNPPR
+56 SVQVNPPR

-84 FDSRTHR
+84 FDSHTHR
-91 LAVNKFYDSDSQGR
+91 LTVNKFYGSNDQGL
-105 FSNQTADKNAVWH
+105 FSNQTADKDAVWH

-135 ENSWPEVKAYLSG
+135 EDSWPEVKAYLSG
-148 LQENVSTT
+148 LQEGVAITE
-156 SAMYNSAE
+156 AMYNSVSV
-164 TKQVLYG
+164 KDISYG

-176 KNRQM
+176 KNKQM

-198 TRSYKNVVVSA
+198 TRSYKNVVVSE

-214 GRQESDPQ
+214 GRQASDPQ

-244 FSKAAT
+244 FPEAAT
-250 VEADGNGGYRLK
+250 VEADGNGGYRVK

-290 SNVFPNAGAFS
+290 SNVFPVAGAFG

-308 DWYTPIAEENVVI
+308 DWYTPIADENVVI
-321 YDRSQTNNLTQTGL
+321 YDRSKTNDLTKTGL
-335 ADGVQ
+335 VDGVQ
-340 CEVNVPATGDVDL
+340 CEVKVPTAGEVDL

-364 VPERLKQAD
+364 APERLVQA
-373 ATDPAQPG
+373 AGTDPAQPG
-381 YVEGTTHLTFEK
+381 YVSEATYLSFEK
-393 MDGSFKQLGIW
+393 MDGSFKKVGIW

-415 YEKGADSKYFM
+415 YDKGGDSKYFM
-426 LPNAADYSKYSVVR
+426 LPNTGDYSKYSVVR

-472 YVQDGFNIFVA
+472 YVQDGFNILVT

-552 ANIAAGTALFDV
+552 GRIAAGTALFEV

>member
-1 MINLK
+1 MNLK
-6 NFQLLCSGMAALCS
+6 NFQLWCSGVTALCA

-25 FSSCNRVYEEGEQE
+25 FSSCNRVYEEGEQAI
-39 VPTATI
+39 PTASI
-45 VHRAAPIYMAT
+45 VNRSAPIYMAT
-56 SVRVNPPR
+56 SVQVNPPR

-84 FDSRTHR
+84 FDSHTHR
-91 LAVNKFYDSDSQGR
+91 LTVNKFYGSNDQGL
-105 FSNQTADKNAVWH
+105 FSNQTADKDAVWH

-135 ENSWPEVKAYLSG
+135 EDSWPEVKAYLSG
-148 LQENVSTT
+148 LQEGVAITE
-156 SAMYNSAE
+156 AMYNSVSV
-164 TKQVLYG
+164 KDISYG

-176 KNRQM
+176 KNKQM

-198 TRSYKNVVVSA
+198 TRSYKNVVVSE

-214 GRQESDPQ
+214 GRQASDPQ

-244 FSKAAT
+244 FPKSAT
-250 VEADGNGGYRLK
+250 VEADGNGSYRLK

-290 SNVFPNAGAFS
+290 SNVFPVAGAFGA
-301 TATKYTA
+301 ATKYTT
-308 DWYTPIAEENVVI
+308 DWYTGGGADYVV
-321 YDRSQTNNLTQTGL
+321 YNRNETNDLTKTGL
-335 ADGVQ
+335 VDGVQ
-340 CEVNVPATGDVDL
+340 CEVKVPTAGEVDL
-353 NQRYDCDIWFY
+353 NQRYDCDLWLY
-364 VPERLKQAD
+364 VPERLVQA
-373 ATDPAQPG
+373 AGTDPAQPG
-381 YVEGTTHLTFEK
+381 YVSEATYLSFEK
-393 MDGSFKQLGIW
+393 MDGSFKKVGIW

-415 YEKGADSKYFM
+415 YDKGADSKYFM
-426 LPNAADYSKYSVVR
+426 LPNTGDYSKYSVVR

-472 YVQDGFNIFVA
+472 YVQDGFNILVA

-552 ANIAAGTALFDV
+552 ANITAGTALFDV

>member
-1 MINLK
+1 MNLK
-6 NFQLLCSGMAALCS
+6 NFQLLCSGVTALCA
-20 FTTLA
+20 FTILA
-25 FSSCNRVYEEGEQE
+25 FSSCNRVYEEGEQAI
-39 VPTATI
+39 PTASI
-45 VHRAAPIYMAT
+45 VNRATPIYMAT
-56 SVRVNPPR
+56 SVRVNPSR

-84 FDSRTHR
+84 FDSHTHR
-91 LAVNKFYDSDSQGR
+91 LAVNKFYDSNDQGL
-105 FSNQTADKNAVWH
+105 FSNQTADKDAVWH

-135 ENSWPEVKAYLSG
+135 EDSWREVKAYLSG
-148 LQENVSTT
+148 LQEGVATT
-156 SAMYNSAE
+156 EAMYNSVSV
-164 TKQVLYG
+164 KDISYG

-176 KNRQM
+176 KNKQM

-198 TRSYKNVVVSA
+198 TRSYKNVVVSE

-244 FSKAAT
+244 FLKAAT
-250 VEADGNGGYRLK
+250 VEADGNGSYRVK

-308 DWYTPIAEENVVI
+308 DWYTPIADENVVI
-321 YDRSQTNNLTQTGL
+321 YDRSKTNDLTQTGL

-340 CEVNVPATGDVDL
+340 CDVKVPATGDVDL

-364 VPERLKQAD
+364 APERLVQA
-373 ATDPAQPG
+373 AGTDPAQPG

-404 QPNFEDGAQKV
+404 QSNFEDGAQKV
-415 YEKGADSKYFM
+415 YDKGADSKYFM
-426 LPNAADYSKYSVVR
+426 LPNTGDYSKYSVVR

-483 DRTFAENLTDV
+483 DRTFAENLTDI

-524 TEKDEVT
+524 AEKDEVT

-552 ANIAAGTALFDV
+552 ASITAGTALFDV

>member
-1 MINLK
+1 MNLK
-6 NFQLLCSGMAALCS
+6 NFQLWCSGVTALCA

-25 FSSCNRVYEEGEQE
+25 FSSCNRVYEEGEQAI
-39 VPTATI
+39 PTASI
-45 VHRAAPIYMAT
+45 VNRSAPIYMAT
-56 SVRVNPPR
+56 SVQVNPPR

-84 FDSRTHR
+84 FDSHTHR
-91 LAVNKFYDSDSQGR
+91 LTVNKFYGSNDQGL
-105 FSNQTADKNAVWH
+105 FSNQTADKDAVWH

-135 ENSWPEVKAYLSG
+135 EDSWPEVKAYLSG
-148 LQENVSTT
+148 LQEGVAITE
-156 SAMYNSAE
+156 AMYNSVSV
-164 TKQVLYG
+164 KDISYG

-176 KNRQM
+176 KNKQM

-198 TRSYKNVVVSA
+198 TRSYKNVVVSE

-214 GRQESDPQ
+214 GRQASDPQ

-244 FSKAAT
+244 FPKSAT
-250 VEADGNGGYRLK
+250 VEADGNGSYRLK

-290 SNVFPNAGAFS
+290 SNVFPVAGAFGA
-301 TATKYTA
+301 ATKYTT
-308 DWYTPIAEENVVI
+308 DWYTGGGADYVV
-321 YDRSQTNNLTQTGL
+321 YNRNETNDLTKTGL
-335 ADGVQ
+335 VDGVQ
-340 CEVNVPATGDVDL
+340 CEVKVPTAGEVDL
-353 NQRYDCDIWFY
+353 NQRYDCDLWLY
-364 VPERLKQAD
+364 VPERLVQA
-373 ATDPAQPG
+373 AGTDPAQPG
-381 YVEGTTHLTFEK
+381 YVSEATYLSFEK
-393 MDGSFKQLGIW
+393 MDGSFKKVGIW

-415 YEKGADSKYFM
+415 YDKGADSKYFM
-426 LPNAADYSKYSVVR
+426 LPNTGDYSKYSVVR

-472 YVQDGFNIFVA
+472 YVQDGFNILVA
-483 DRTFAENLTDV
+483 DRTFAENLTDI

-503 LNGESITLK
+503 LNGERITLK

-552 ANIAAGTALFDV
+552 GRIAAGTALFDV

>member
-1 MINLK
+1 MNLK
-6 NFQLLCSGMAALCS
+6 NFQLWCSGVTALCT

-25 FSSCNRVYEEGEQE
+25 FSSCNRVYEEGEQAI
-39 VPTATI
+39 PTASI
-45 VHRAAPIYMAT
+45 VNRSAPIYMAT
-56 SVRVNPPR
+56 SVQVNPPR

-84 FDSRTHR
+84 FDSHTHR
-91 LAVNKFYDSDSQGR
+91 LTVNKFYGSNDQGL
-105 FSNQTADKNAVWH
+105 FSNQTADKDAVWH

-135 ENSWPEVKAYLSG
+135 EDSWPEVKAYLSG
-148 LQENVSTT
+148 LQEGVAITE
-156 SAMYNSAE
+156 AMYNSVSV
-164 TKQVLYG
+164 KDISYG

-176 KNRQM
+176 KNKQM

-198 TRSYKNVVVSA
+198 TRSYKNVVVSE

-214 GRQESDPQ
+214 GRQASDPQ

-244 FSKAAT
+244 FPKSAT
-250 VEADGNGGYRLK
+250 VEADGNGSYRLK

-290 SNVFPNAGAFS
+290 SNVFPVAGAFGA
-301 TATKYTA
+301 ATKYTT
-308 DWYTPIAEENVVI
+308 DWYTGGGADYVV
-321 YDRSQTNNLTQTGL
+321 YNRNETNDLTKTGL
-335 ADGVQ
+335 VDGVQ
-340 CEVNVPATGDVDL
+340 CEVKVPTAGEVDL
-353 NQRYDCDIWFY
+353 NQRYDCDLWLY
-364 VPERLKQAD
+364 VPERLVQA
-373 ATDPAQPG
+373 AGTDPAQPG
-381 YVEGTTHLTFEK
+381 YVSEATYLSFEK
-393 MDGSFKQLGIW
+393 MDGSFKKVGIW

-415 YEKGADSKYFM
+415 YDKGADSKYFM
-426 LPNAADYSKYSVVR
+426 LPNTGDYSKYSVVR

-483 DRTFAENLTDV
+483 DRTFAENLTDI

-503 LNGESITLK
+503 LNGERITLK

-524 TEKDEVT
+524 AEKDEVT
-531 YGNGTDE
+531 YGAGADE

>member
-1 MINLK
+1 MNLK
-6 NFQLLCSGMAALCS
+6 NFQLWCSGVTALCA

-25 FSSCNRVYEEGEQE
+25 FSSCNRVYEEGEQAI
-39 VPTATI
+39 PTASI
-45 VHRAAPIYMAT
+45 VNRSAPIYMAT
-56 SVRVNPPR
+56 SVQVNPPR

-84 FDSRTHR
+84 FDSHTHR
-91 LAVNKFYDSDSQGR
+91 LTVNKFYGSNDQGL
-105 FSNQTADKNAVWH
+105 FSNQTADKDAVWH

-135 ENSWPEVKAYLSG
+135 EDSWPEVKAYLSG
-148 LQENVSTT
+148 LQEGVAITE
-156 SAMYNSAE
+156 AMYNSVSV
-164 TKQVLYG
+164 KDISYG

-176 KNRQM
+176 KNKQM

-198 TRSYKNVVVSA
+198 TRSYKNVVVSE

-214 GRQESDPQ
+214 GRQASDPQ

-244 FSKAAT
+244 FPKSAT
-250 VEADGNGGYRLK
+250 VEADGNGSYRLK

-290 SNVFPNAGAFS
+290 SNVFPVAGAFGA
-301 TATKYTA
+301 ATKYTT
-308 DWYTPIAEENVVI
+308 DWYTGGGADYVV
-321 YDRSQTNNLTQTGL
+321 YNRNETNELTKTGL
-335 ADGVQ
+335 VDGVQ
-340 CEVNVPATGDVDL
+340 CEVKVPTAGEVDL
-353 NQRYDCDIWFY
+353 NQRYDCDLWFY
-364 VPERLKQAD
+364 APERLVQA
-373 ATDPAQPG
+373 AGTDPAQPG
-381 YVEGTTHLTFEK
+381 YVSEATYLSFEK
-393 MDGSFKQLGIW
+393 MDGSFKKVGIW

-415 YEKGADSKYFM
+415 YDKGADSKYFM
-426 LPNAADYSKYSVVR
+426 LPNIGDYSKYSVVR

-452 TELRLNYKVL
+452 TELRLSYKVL

-483 DRTFAENLTDV
+483 DRTFAENLTDI

-503 LNGESITLK
+503 LNGERITLK

-524 TEKDEVT
+524 AEKDEVT
-531 YGNGTDE
+531 YGAGADE

-552 ANIAAGTALFDV
+552 GRIAAGTALFDV

>member
-1 MINLK
+1 MNLK
-6 NFQLLCSGMAALCS
+6 NFQLWCSGVTALCA

-25 FSSCNRVYEEGEQE
+25 FSSCNRVYEEGEQAI
-39 VPTATI
+39 PTASI
-45 VHRAAPIYMAT
+45 VNRSAPIYMAT
-56 SVRVNPPR
+56 SVQVNPPR

-84 FDSRTHR
+84 FDSHTHR
-91 LAVNKFYDSDSQGR
+91 LTVNKFYGSNDQGL
-105 FSNQTADKNAVWH
+105 FSNQTADKDAVWH

-135 ENSWPEVKAYLSG
+135 EDSWPEVKAYLSG
-148 LQENVSTT
+148 LQEGVAITE
-156 SAMYNSAE
+156 AMYNSVSV
-164 TKQVLYG
+164 KDISYG

-176 KNRQM
+176 KNKQM

-198 TRSYKNVVVSA
+198 TRSYKNVVVSE

-214 GRQESDPQ
+214 GRQASDPQ

-244 FSKAAT
+244 FPKSAT
-250 VEADGNGGYRLK
+250 VEADGNGSYRLK

-290 SNVFPNAGAFS
+290 SNVFPVAGAFGA
-301 TATKYTA
+301 ATKYTT
-308 DWYTPIAEENVVI
+308 DWYTGGGADYVV
-321 YDRSQTNNLTQTGL
+321 YNRNETNNLTKTGL
-335 ADGVQ
+335 VDGVQ
-340 CEVNVPATGDVDL
+340 CEVKVPTAGEVDL
-353 NQRYDCDIWFY
+353 NQRYDCDLWLY
-364 VPERLKQAD
+364 VPERLVQA
-373 ATDPAQPG
+373 AGTDPAQPG
-381 YVEGTTHLTFEK
+381 YVSEATYLSFEK
-393 MDGSFKQLGIW
+393 MDGSFKKVGIW

-415 YEKGADSKYFM
+415 YDKGADSKYFM
-426 LPNAADYSKYSVVR
+426 LPNTGDYSKYSVVR

-472 YVQDGFNIFVA
+472 YVQDGFNILVT

-552 ANIAAGTALFDV
+552 GRIAAGTALFEV

>member
-1 MINLK
+1 MNLK
-6 NFQLLCSGMAALCS
+6 NFQLWYSGVTALCA

-25 FSSCNRVYEEGEQE
+25 FSSCNRVYEEGEQAI
-39 VPTATI
+39 PTASI
-45 VHRAAPIYMAT
+45 VNRSAPIYMAT
-56 SVRVNPPR
+56 SVQVNPPR

-84 FDSRTHR
+84 FDSHTHR
-91 LAVNKFYDSDSQGR
+91 LTVNKFYGSNDQGL
-105 FSNQTADKNAVWH
+105 FSNQTADKDAVWH

-135 ENSWPEVKAYLSG
+135 EDSWPEVKAYLSG
-148 LQENVSTT
+148 LQEGVAITE
-156 SAMYNSAE
+156 AMYNSVSV
-164 TKQVLYG
+164 KDISYG

-176 KNRQM
+176 KNKQM

-198 TRSYKNVVVSA
+198 TRSYKNVVVSE

-214 GRQESDPQ
+214 GRQASDPQ

-244 FSKAAT
+244 FPKSAT
-250 VEADGNGGYRLK
+250 VEADGNGSYRLK

-290 SNVFPNAGAFS
+290 SNVFPVAGAFGA
-301 TATKYTA
+301 ATKYTT
-308 DWYTPIAEENVVI
+308 DWYTGGGADYVV
-321 YDRSQTNNLTQTGL
+321 YNRNETNELTKTGL
-335 ADGVQ
+335 VDGVQ
-340 CEVNVPATGDVDL
+340 CEVKVPTAGEVDL
-353 NQRYDCDIWFY
+353 NQRYDCDLWFY
-364 VPERLKQAD
+364 APERLVQA
-373 ATDPAQPG
+373 AGTDPAQPG
-381 YVEGTTHLTFEK
+381 YVSEATYLSFEK
-393 MDGSFKQLGIW
+393 MDGSFKKVGIW

-415 YEKGADSKYFM
+415 YDKGADSKYFM
-426 LPNAADYSKYSVVR
+426 LPNIGDYSKYSVVR

-483 DRTFAENLTDV
+483 DRTFAENLTDI

-503 LNGESITLK
+503 LNGERITLK

-524 TEKDEVT
+524 AEKDEVT
-531 YGNGTDE
+531 YGAGADE

-552 ANIAAGTALFDV
+552 GRIAAGTALFDV

>member
-1 MINLK
+1 MNLK
-6 NFQLLCSGMAALCS
+6 NFQLWCSGVTALCT

-25 FSSCNRVYEEGEQE
+25 FSSCNRVYEEGEQAI
-39 VPTATI
+39 PTASI
-45 VHRAAPIYMAT
+45 VNRAAPIYMAT
-56 SVRVNPPR
+56 SVQVNPPR

-84 FDSRTHR
+84 FDSHTHR
-91 LAVNKFYDSDSQGR
+91 LTVNKFYGSNDQGL
-105 FSNQTADKNAVWH
+105 FSNQTADKDAVWH

-135 ENSWPEVKAYLSG
+135 EDSWPEVKAYLSG
-148 LQENVSTT
+148 LQEGVAITE
-156 SAMYNSAE
+156 AMYNSVSV
-164 TKQVLYG
+164 KDISYG

-176 KNRQM
+176 KNKQM

-198 TRSYKNVVVSA
+198 TRSYKNVVVSE

-214 GRQESDPQ
+214 GRQASDPQ

-244 FSKAAT
+244 FPEAAT
-250 VEADGNGGYRLK
+250 VEADGNGGYRVK

-290 SNVFPNAGAFS
+290 SNVFPVAGAFG

-308 DWYTPIAEENVVI
+308 DWYTPIADENVVI
-321 YDRSQTNNLTQTGL
+321 YDRSKTNDLTKTGL
-335 ADGVQ
+335 VDGVQ
-340 CEVNVPATGDVDL
+340 CEVKVPTAGEVDL

-364 VPERLKQAD
+364 APERLVQA
-373 ATDPAQPG
+373 AGTDPAQPG
-381 YVEGTTHLTFEK
+381 YVSEATYLSFEK
-393 MDGSFKQLGIW
+393 MDGSFKKVGIW
-404 QPNFEDGAQKV
+404 QPNFEEGAQKV
-415 YEKGADSKYFM
+415 YDKGGDSKYFM
-426 LPNAADYSKYSVVR
+426 LPNTGDYSKYSVVR

-472 YVQDGFNIFVA
+472 YVQDGFNILVA
-483 DRTFAENLTDV
+483 DRTFAENLTDI

-503 LNGESITLK
+503 LNGERITLK

-524 TEKDEVT
+524 AEKGEVT

>member
-1 MINLK
+1 MNLK
-6 NFQLLCSGMAALCS
+6 NFQLWCSGVTALCT

-25 FSSCNRVYEEGEQE
+25 FSSCNRVYEEGEQAI
-39 VPTATI
+39 PTASI
-45 VHRAAPIYMAT
+45 VNRAAPIYMAT
-56 SVRVNPPR
+56 SVQVNPPR

-84 FDSRTHR
+84 FDSHTHR
-91 LAVNKFYDSDSQGR
+91 LTVNKFYGSNDQGL
-105 FSNQTADKNAVWH
+105 FSNQTADKDAVWH

-135 ENSWPEVKAYLSG
+135 EDSWPEVKAYLSG
-148 LQENVSTT
+148 LQEGVAITE
-156 SAMYNSAE
+156 AMYNSVSV
-164 TKQVLYG
+164 KDISYG

-176 KNRQM
+176 KNKQM

-198 TRSYKNVVVSA
+198 TRSYKNVVVSE

-214 GRQESDPQ
+214 GRQASDPQ

-244 FSKAAT
+244 FPKSAT
-250 VEADGNGGYRLK
+250 VEADGNGSYRLK

-290 SNVFPNAGAFS
+290 SNVFPVAGAFGA
-301 TATKYTA
+301 ATKYTT
-308 DWYTPIAEENVVI
+308 DWYTGGGADYVV
-321 YDRSQTNNLTQTGL
+321 YNRNETNNLTKTGL
-335 ADGVQ
+335 VDGVQ
-340 CEVNVPATGDVDL
+340 CEVKVPTAGEVDL
-353 NQRYDCDIWFY
+353 NQRYDCDLWLY
-364 VPERLKQAD
+364 VPERLVQA
-373 ATDPAQPG
+373 AGTDPAQPG
-381 YVEGTTHLTFEK
+381 YVSEATYLSFEK
-393 MDGSFKQLGIW
+393 MDGSFKKVGIW

-415 YEKGADSKYFM
+415 YDKGADSKYFM
-426 LPNAADYSKYSVVR
+426 LPNTGDYSKYSVVR

-472 YVQDGFNIFVA
+472 YVQDGFNILVT

-552 ANIAAGTALFDV
+552 GRIAAGTALFDV

>member
-1 MINLK
+1 MNLK
-6 NFQLLCSGMAALCS
+6 NFQLWCSGVTALCA

-25 FSSCNRVYEEGEQE
+25 FSSCNRVYEEGEQAI
-39 VPTATI
+39 PTASI
-45 VHRAAPIYMAT
+45 VNRAAPIYMAT
-56 SVRVNPPR
+56 SVQVNPPR

-84 FDSRTHR
+84 FDSHTHR
-91 LAVNKFYDSDSQGR
+91 LTVNKFYGSNDQGL
-105 FSNQTADKNAVWH
+105 FSNQTADKDAVWH

-135 ENSWPEVKAYLSG
+135 EDSWPEVKAYLSG
-148 LQENVSTT
+148 LQEGVAITE
-156 SAMYNSAE
+156 AMYNSVSV
-164 TKQVLYG
+164 KDISYG

-176 KNRQM
+176 KNKQM

-198 TRSYKNVVVSA
+198 TRSYKNVVVSE

-214 GRQESDPQ
+214 GRQASDPQ

-244 FSKAAT
+244 FPKSAT
-250 VEADGNGGYRLK
+250 VEADGNGSYRLK

-290 SNVFPNAGAFS
+290 SNVFPVAGAFGA
-301 TATKYTA
+301 ATKYTT
-308 DWYTPIAEENVVI
+308 DWYTGGGADYVV
-321 YDRSQTNNLTQTGL
+321 YNRNETNDLTKTGL
-335 ADGVQ
+335 VDGVQ
-340 CEVNVPATGDVDL
+340 CEVKVPTAGEVDL
-353 NQRYDCDIWFY
+353 NQRYDCDLWLY
-364 VPERLKQAD
+364 VPERLVQA
-373 ATDPAQPG
+373 AGTDPAQPG
-381 YVEGTTHLTFEK
+381 YVSEATYLSFEK
-393 MDGSFKQLGIW
+393 MDGSFKKVGIW

-415 YEKGADSKYFM
+415 YDKGADSKYFM
-426 LPNAADYSKYSVVR
+426 LPNTGDYSKYSVVR

-472 YVQDGFNIFVA
+472 YVQDGFNILVA
-483 DRTFAENLTDV
+483 DRTFAENLTDI

-564 LSGGEVKYTV
+564 LSGGEVKYIV

>member
-1 MINLK
+1 MNLK
-6 NFQLLCSGMAALCS
+6 NFQLWCSGVTALCA

-25 FSSCNRVYEEGEQE
+25 FSSCNRVYEEGEQAI
-39 VPTATI
+39 PTASI
-45 VHRAAPIYMAT
+45 VNRAAPIYMAT
-56 SVRVNPPR
+56 SVQVNPPR

-84 FDSRTHR
+84 FDSHTHR
-91 LAVNKFYDSDSQGR
+91 LTVNKFYGSNDQGL
-105 FSNQTADKNAVWH
+105 FSNQTADKDAVWH

-135 ENSWPEVKAYLSG
+135 EDSWPEVKAYLSG

-156 SAMYNSAE
+156 SAMYNSVSV
-164 TKQVLYG
+164 KDISYG

-176 KNRQM
+176 KNKQM

-198 TRSYKNVVVSA
+198 TRSYKNVVVSE

-214 GRQESDPQ
+214 GRQASDPQ

-244 FSKAAT
+244 FPKSAT
-250 VEADGNGGYRLK
+250 VEADGNGSYRLK

-290 SNVFPNAGAFS
+290 SNVFPVAGAFGA
-301 TATKYTA
+301 ATKYTT
-308 DWYTPIAEENVVI
+308 DWYTGGGADYVV
-321 YDRSQTNNLTQTGL
+321 YNRNETNDLTKTGL
-335 ADGVQ
+335 VDGVQ
-340 CEVNVPATGDVDL
+340 CEVKVPTAGEVDL
-353 NQRYDCDIWFY
+353 NQRYDCDLWLY
-364 VPERLKQAD
+364 VPERLVQA
-373 ATDPAQPG
+373 AGTDPAQPG
-381 YVEGTTHLTFEK
+381 YVSEATYLSFEK
-393 MDGSFKQLGIW
+393 MDGSFKKVGIW

-415 YEKGADSKYFM
+415 YDKGADSKYFM
-426 LPNAADYSKYSVVR
+426 LPNTGDYSKYSVVR

-472 YVQDGFNIFVA
+472 YVQDGFNILVT

-503 LNGESITLK
+503 LNGERITLK

-524 TEKDEVT
+524 AEKDEVT
-531 YGNGTDE
+531 YGAGADE

>member
-1 MINLK
+1 MNLK
-6 NFQLLCSGMAALCS
+6 NFQLWCSGVTALCA

-25 FSSCNRVYEEGEQE
+25 FSSCNRVYEEGEQAI
-39 VPTATI
+39 PTASI
-45 VHRAAPIYMAT
+45 VNRSAPIYMAT
-56 SVRVNPPR
+56 SVQVNPPR

-84 FDSRTHR
+84 FDSHTHR
-91 LAVNKFYDSDSQGR
+91 LTVNKFYGSNDQGL
-105 FSNQTADKNAVWH
+105 FSNQTADKDAVWH

-135 ENSWPEVKAYLSG
+135 EDSWPEVKAYLSG
-148 LQENVSTT
+148 LQEGVAITE
-156 SAMYNSAE
+156 AMYNSVSV
-164 TKQVLYG
+164 KDISYG

-176 KNRQM
+176 KNKQM

-198 TRSYKNVVVSA
+198 TRSYKNVVVSE

-214 GRQESDPQ
+214 GRQASDPQ

-244 FSKAAT
+244 FPKSAT
-250 VEADGNGGYRLK
+250 VEADGNGSYRLK

-290 SNVFPNAGAFS
+290 SNVFPVAGAFGA
-301 TATKYTA
+301 ATKYTT
-308 DWYTPIAEENVVI
+308 DWYTGGGADYVV
-321 YDRSQTNNLTQTGL
+321 YNRNETNDLTKTGL
-335 ADGVQ
+335 VDGVQ
-340 CEVNVPATGDVDL
+340 CEVKVPTAGEVDL
-353 NQRYDCDIWFY
+353 NQRYDCDLWLY
-364 VPERLKQAD
+364 VPERLVQA
-373 ATDPAQPG
+373 AGTDPAQPG
-381 YVEGTTHLTFEK
+381 YVSEATYLSFEK
-393 MDGSFKQLGIW
+393 MDGSFKKVGIW

-415 YEKGADSKYFM
+415 YDKGADSKYFM
-426 LPNAADYSKYSVVR
+426 LPNTGDYSKYSVVR

-472 YVQDGFNIFVA
+472 YVQDGFNILVT

-538 NKFRHRRKIQFKSP
+538 NKFRHRRKIQFKSS
-552 ANIAAGTALFDV
+552 ANIIAGTALFEV

>member
-1 MINLK
+1 MNLK
-6 NFQLLCSGMAALCS
+6 NFQLWCSGVTALCA

-25 FSSCNRVYEEGEQE
+25 FSSCNRVYEEGEQAI
-39 VPTATI
+39 PTASI
-45 VHRAAPIYMAT
+45 VNRAAPIYMAT
-56 SVRVNPPR
+56 SVQVNPPR

-84 FDSRTHR
+84 FDSHTHR
-91 LAVNKFYDSDSQGR
+91 LTVNKFYGSNDQGL
-105 FSNQTADKNAVWH
+105 FSNQTADKDAVWH

-135 ENSWPEVKAYLSG
+135 EDSWPEVKAYLSG
-148 LQENVSTT
+148 LQEGVAITE
-156 SAMYNSAE
+156 AMYNSVSV
-164 TKQVLYG
+164 KDISYG

-176 KNRQM
+176 KNKQM

-198 TRSYKNVVVSA
+198 TRSYKNVVVSE

-214 GRQESDPQ
+214 GRQASDPQ

-244 FSKAAT
+244 FPKSAT
-250 VEADGNGGYRLK
+250 VEADGNGSYRLK

-290 SNVFPNAGAFS
+290 SNVFPVAGAFGA
-301 TATKYTA
+301 ATKYTT
-308 DWYTPIAEENVVI
+308 DWYTGGGADYVV
-321 YDRSQTNNLTQTGL
+321 YNRNETNDLTKTGL
-335 ADGVQ
+335 VDGVQ
-340 CEVNVPATGDVDL
+340 CEVKVPTAGEVDL
-353 NQRYDCDIWFY
+353 NQRYDCDLWLY
-364 VPERLKQAD
+364 VPERLVQA
-373 ATDPAQPG
+373 AGTDPAQPG

-415 YEKGADSKYFM
+415 YDKGADSKYFM
-426 LPNAADYSKYSVVR
+426 LPNTGDYSKYSVVR
-440 NNVYDITVRYSA
+440 NNVYDITVKYSSEA
-452 TELRLNYKVL
+452 QLRLNYKVL

-483 DRTFAENLTDV
+483 DRTFAENLTDI

-503 LNGESITLK
+503 LNGERITLK

-524 TEKDEVT
+524 VEKDEVT

-538 NKFRHRRKIQFKSP
+538 NKFRHRRKIQFKSS
-552 ANIAAGTALFDV
+552 ANIAAGTALFEV

>member
-1 MINLK
+1 MNLK
-6 NFQLLCSGMAALCS
+6 NFQLWCSGMAALCS

-25 FSSCNRVYEEGEQE
+25 FSSCNHVYEEGEQE
-39 VPTATI
+39 VPTAA
-45 VHRAAPIYMAT
+45 VVNRAAPIYMAT

-64 SSVSAVEAAENTV
+64 SSVSAVEAAENSV

-84 FDSRTHR
+84 FDSHTQR
-91 LAVNKFYDSDSQGR
+91 LAVNKFYDSNSQGL
-105 FSNQTADKNAVWH
+105 FSNQTADKDAVWH

-135 ENSWPEVKAYLSG
+135 EDSWPEVKAYLSG
-148 LQENVSTT
+148 LQEGVAITE
-156 SAMYNSAE
+156 AMYNSVSV
-164 TKQVLYG
+164 KDISYG

-176 KNRQM
+176 KNKQM

-198 TRSYKNVVVSA
+198 TRSYKNVVVSE

-214 GRQESDPQ
+214 GRQASDPQ

-244 FSKAAT
+244 FPEAAT
-250 VEADGNGGYRLK
+250 VEADGNGGYRVK

-290 SNVFPNAGAFS
+290 SNVFPVAGAFG

-308 DWYTPIAEENVVI
+308 DWYTPIADENVVI
-321 YDRSQTNNLTQTGL
+321 YDRSKTNDLTKTGL
-335 ADGVQ
+335 VDGVQ
-340 CEVNVPATGDVDL
+340 CEVKVPTAGEVDL

-364 VPERLKQAD
+364 APERLVQA
-373 ATDPAQPG
+373 AGTDPAQPG
-381 YVEGTTHLTFEK
+381 YVSEATYLSFEK
-393 MDGSFKQLGIW
+393 MDGSFKKVGIW

-415 YEKGADSKYFM
+415 YDKGGDSKYFM
-426 LPNAADYSKYSVVR
+426 LPNTGDYSKYSVVR

-472 YVQDGFNIFVA
+472 YVQDGFNILVT

-524 TEKDEVT
+524 AEKDEVT
-531 YGNGTDE
+531 YGAGTDE

-552 ANIAAGTALFDV
+552 GRIAAGTALFDV

>member
-1 MINLK
+1 MNLK
-6 NFQLLCSGMAALCS
+6 NFQLWCSGVTALCA

-25 FSSCNRVYEEGEQE
+25 FSSCNRVYEEGEQAI
-39 VPTATI
+39 PTASI
-45 VHRAAPIYMAT
+45 VNRSAPIYMAT
-56 SVRVNPPR
+56 SVQVNPPR

-84 FDSRTHR
+84 FDSHTHR
-91 LAVNKFYDSDSQGR
+91 LTVNKFYGSNDQGL
-105 FSNQTADKNAVWH
+105 FSNQTADKDAVWH

-135 ENSWPEVKAYLSG
+135 EDSWPEVKAYLSG
-148 LQENVSTT
+148 LQEGVAITE
-156 SAMYNSAE
+156 AMYNSVSV
-164 TKQVLYG
+164 KDISYG

-176 KNRQM
+176 KNKQM

-198 TRSYKNVVVSA
+198 TRSYKNVVVSE

-214 GRQESDPQ
+214 GRQASDPQ

-244 FSKAAT
+244 FPKSAT
-250 VEADGNGGYRLK
+250 VEADGNGSYRLK

-290 SNVFPNAGAFS
+290 SNVFPVAGAFGA
-301 TATKYTA
+301 ATKYTT
-308 DWYTPIAEENVVI
+308 DWYTGGGADYVV
-321 YDRSQTNNLTQTGL
+321 YNRNETNDLTKTGL
-335 ADGVQ
+335 VDGVQ
-340 CEVNVPATGDVDL
+340 CEVKVPTAGEVDL
-353 NQRYDCDIWFY
+353 NQRYDCDLWFY
-364 VPERLKQAD
+364 APERLVQA
-373 ATDPAQPG
+373 AGTDPAQPG
-381 YVEGTTHLTFEK
+381 YVSEATYLSFEK
-393 MDGSFKQLGIW
+393 MDGSFKKVGIW

-415 YEKGADSKYFM
+415 YDKGADSKYFM
-426 LPNAADYSKYSVVR
+426 LPNTGDYSKYSVVR

-483 DRTFAENLTDV
+483 DRTFAENLTDI

-503 LNGESITLK
+503 LNGERITLK

>member
-1 MINLK
+1 MNLK
-6 NFQLLCSGMAALCS
+6 NFQLWCSGVTALCA

-25 FSSCNRVYEEGEQE
+25 FSSCNRVYEEGEQAI
-39 VPTATI
+39 PTASI
-45 VHRAAPIYMAT
+45 VNRSAPIYMAT
-56 SVRVNPPR
+56 SVQVNPPR

-84 FDSRTHR
+84 FDSHTHR
-91 LAVNKFYDSDSQGR
+91 LTVNKFYGSNDQGL
-105 FSNQTADKNAVWH
+105 FSNQTADKDAVWH

-135 ENSWPEVKAYLSG
+135 EDSWPEVKAYLSG
-148 LQENVSTT
+148 LQEGVAITE
-156 SAMYNSAE
+156 AMYNSVSV
-164 TKQVLYG
+164 KDISYG

-176 KNRQM
+176 KNKQM

-198 TRSYKNVVVSA
+198 TRSYKNVVVSE

-214 GRQESDPQ
+214 GRQASDPQ

-244 FSKAAT
+244 FPKSAT
-250 VEADGNGGYRLK
+250 VEADGNGSYRLK

-290 SNVFPNAGAFS
+290 SNVFPVAGAFGA
-301 TATKYTA
+301 ATKYTT
-308 DWYTPIAEENVVI
+308 DWYTGGGADYVV
-321 YDRSQTNNLTQTGL
+321 YNRNETNNLTKTGL
-335 ADGVQ
+335 VDGVQ
-340 CEVNVPATGDVDL
+340 CEVKVPTAGEVDL
-353 NQRYDCDIWFY
+353 NQRYDCDLWLY
-364 VPERLKQAD
+364 VPERLVQA
-373 ATDPAQPG
+373 AGTDPAQPG
-381 YVEGTTHLTFEK
+381 YVSEATYLSFEK
-393 MDGSFKQLGIW
+393 MDGSFKKVGIW

-415 YEKGADSKYFM
+415 YDKGADSKYFM
-426 LPNAADYSKYSVVR
+426 LPNTGDYSKYSVVR

-472 YVQDGFNIFVA
+472 YVQDGFNILVT

-552 ANIAAGTALFDV
+552 GRIAAGTALFDV

>member
-1 MINLK
+1 MNLK
-6 NFQLLCSGMAALCS
+6 NFQLWCSGVTALCT

-25 FSSCNRVYEEGEQE
+25 FSSCNRVYEEGEQAI
-39 VPTATI
+39 PTASI
-45 VHRAAPIYMAT
+45 VNRSAPIYMAT
-56 SVRVNPPR
+56 SVQVNPPR

-84 FDSRTHR
+84 FDSHTHR
-91 LAVNKFYDSDSQGR
+91 LTVNKFYGSNDQGL
-105 FSNQTADKNAVWH
+105 FSNQTADKDAVWH

-135 ENSWPEVKAYLSG
+135 EDSWPEVKAYLSG
-148 LQENVSTT
+148 LQEGVAITE
-156 SAMYNSAE
+156 AMYNSVSV
-164 TKQVLYG
+164 KDISYG

-176 KNRQM
+176 KNKQM

-198 TRSYKNVVVSA
+198 TRSYKNVVVSE

-214 GRQESDPQ
+214 GRQASDPQ

-244 FSKAAT
+244 FPKSAT
-250 VEADGNGGYRLK
+250 VEADGNGSYRLK

-290 SNVFPNAGAFS
+290 SNVFPVAGAFGA
-301 TATKYTA
+301 ATKYTT
-308 DWYTPIAEENVVI
+308 DWYTGGGADYVV
-321 YDRSQTNNLTQTGL
+321 YNRNETNELTKTGL
-335 ADGVQ
+335 VDGVQ
-340 CEVNVPATGDVDL
+340 CEVKVPTAGEVDL
-353 NQRYDCDIWFY
+353 NQRYDCDLWFY
-364 VPERLKQAD
+364 APERLVQA
-373 ATDPAQPG
+373 AGTDPAQPG
-381 YVEGTTHLTFEK
+381 YVSEATYLSFEK
-393 MDGSFKQLGIW
+393 MDGSFKKVGIW

-415 YEKGADSKYFM
+415 YDKGADSKYFM
-426 LPNAADYSKYSVVR
+426 LPNIGDYSKYSVVR

-483 DRTFAENLTDV
+483 DRTFAENLTDI

-503 LNGESITLK
+503 LNGERITLK

-524 TEKDEVT
+524 AEKDEVT
-531 YGNGTDE
+531 YGAGADE

-552 ANIAAGTALFDV
+552 GRIAAGTALFDV

>member
-1 MINLK
+1 MNLK
-6 NFQLLCSGMAALCS
+6 NFQLWCSGVTALCA

-25 FSSCNRVYEEGEQE
+25 FSSCNRVYEEGEQAI
-39 VPTATI
+39 PTASI
-45 VHRAAPIYMAT
+45 VNRSAPIYMAT
-56 SVRVNPPR
+56 SVQVNPPR

-84 FDSRTHR
+84 FDSHTHR
-91 LAVNKFYDSDSQGR
+91 LTVNKFYGSNDQGL
-105 FSNQTADKNAVWH
+105 FSNQTADKDAVWH

-135 ENSWPEVKAYLSG
+135 EDSWPEVKAYLSG
-148 LQENVSTT
+148 LQEGVAITE
-156 SAMYNSAE
+156 AMYNSVSV
-164 TKQVLYG
+164 KDISYG

-176 KNRQM
+176 KNKQM

-198 TRSYKNVVVSA
+198 TRSYKNVVVSE

-214 GRQESDPQ
+214 GRQASDPQ

-244 FSKAAT
+244 FPKSAT
-250 VEADGNGGYRLK
+250 VEADGNGSYRLK

-290 SNVFPNAGAFS
+290 SNVFPVAGAFGA
-301 TATKYTA
+301 ATKYTT
-308 DWYTPIAEENVVI
+308 DWYTGGGADYVV
-321 YDRSQTNNLTQTGL
+321 YNRNETNNLTKTGL
-335 ADGVQ
+335 VDGVQ
-340 CEVNVPATGDVDL
+340 CEVKVPTAGEVDL
-353 NQRYDCDIWFY
+353 NQRYDCDLWLY
-364 VPERLKQAD
+364 VPERLVQA
-373 ATDPAQPG
+373 AGTDPAQPG
-381 YVEGTTHLTFEK
+381 YVSEATYLSFEK
-393 MDGSFKQLGIW
+393 MDGSFKKVGIW

-415 YEKGADSKYFM
+415 YDKGADSKYFM

-483 DRTFAENLTDV
+483 DRTFAERLTDV

-503 LNGESITLK
+503 VNGESITLK

-524 TEKDEVT
+524 AEKDEVT
-531 YGNGTDE
+531 YGAGADE
-538 NKFRHRRKIQFKSP
+538 NKFRHRRKIQFKSS
-552 ANIAAGTALFDV
+552 ANITAGTALFEV